1 MEEGHQTVGKTKQL
15 LCFNFL
21 ILRFKNRS
29 CVNKMVI
36 DNNSS
41 FVLVIDDSESQG
53 LVNGY
58 SLTLGN
64 GHGLVV
70 CWFAYQV
77 NKSLLFYQ
85 HAQKM

>member
-1 MEEGHQTVGKTKQL
+1 MFVWQLQTEE
-15 LCFNFL
+15 
-21 ILRFKNRS
+21 
-29 CVNKMVI
+29 
-36 DNNSS
+36 
-41 FVLVIDDSESQG
+41 LVIDDSRGTESQG

-70 CWFAYQV
+70 CWFTHQV

-85 HAQKM
+85 HDQKCDAYN